1 MLYDDIVAEFRWS
14 PEQMSAPFD
23 LRAADEVIRKR
34 IEGRRASAQARG
46 RQQAARVRQNT
57 TAPAAP
63 ATAPAAK
70 SGKSGKVATD
80 KA

>member
-34 IEGRRASAQARG
+34 IESRRGSAQGAG
-46 RQQAARVRQNT
+46 RQQAARVRQT
-57 TAPAAP
+57 TGAAAS
-63 ATAPAAK
+63 ATSA
-70 SGKSGKVATD
+70 GKVATD

>member
-46 RQQAARVRQNT
+46 RQQAARVRQTPT
-57 TAPAAP
+57 TPAPAA
-63 ATAPAAK
+63 T
-70 SGKSGKVATD
+70 GGKVATD

>member
-34 IEGRRASAQARG
+34 IEGRRSSAQAAG
-46 RQQAARVRQNT
+46 RQQAARVRQST
-57 TAPAAP
+57 GAS
-63 ATAPAAK
+63 ATGAT
-70 SGKSGKVATD
+70 GGKVATD

>member
-34 IEGRRASAQARG
+34 IEGRRSSAQAAG
-46 RQQAARVRQNT
+46 RQQTARARQSAG
-57 TAPAAP
+57 APSTGAKAP
-63 ATAPAAK
+63 T
-70 SGKSGKVATD
+70 GGKVTTD

>member
-23 LRAADEVIRKR
+23 LKAADEVIRKK
-34 IEGRRASAQARG
+34 IEGRRGSAQTAG
-46 RQQAARVRQNT
+46 RQQPARARQT
-57 TAPAAP
+57 TAAPEAA
-63 ATAPAAK
+63 ATAPT
-70 SGKSGKVATD
+70 GGKVTTD